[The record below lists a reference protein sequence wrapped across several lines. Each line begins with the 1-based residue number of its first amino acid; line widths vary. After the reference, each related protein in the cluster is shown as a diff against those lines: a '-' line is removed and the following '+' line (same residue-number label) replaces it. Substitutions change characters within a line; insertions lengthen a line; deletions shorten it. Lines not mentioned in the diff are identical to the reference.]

1 MRGMEGSVRGCGGI
15 VKVEWKVQ
23 GYENIILMG
32 TGKVLG

>member
-1 MRGMEGSVRGCGGI
+1 VRGCGGI
-15 VKVEWKVQ
+15 VKVEWKVGQ